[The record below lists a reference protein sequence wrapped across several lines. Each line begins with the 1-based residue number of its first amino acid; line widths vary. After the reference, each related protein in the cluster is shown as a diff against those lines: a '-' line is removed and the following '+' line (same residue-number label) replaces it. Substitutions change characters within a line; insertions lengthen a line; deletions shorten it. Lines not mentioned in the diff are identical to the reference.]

1 MMKVCQLIFLL
12 SITSWRAKAEE
23 AAIIIY
29 TLVLYHSL
37 THCIPNHILAIRV
50 YSRPSRLYSFLHC
63 NCLIHQST
71 MPGIVEFN
79 DTIGHTIPADT
90 PHVRAR
96 DMFFGTRTAQ
106 LTFMT
111 GRQCI
116 TPDMGR
122 QRRLRRGPALG
133 SQQDANR
140 LPTLLRS
147 QVN

>member
-1 MMKVCQLIFLL
+1 
-12 SITSWRAKAEE
+12 
-23 AAIIIY
+23 
-29 TLVLYHSL
+29 
-37 THCIPNHILAIRV
+37 
-50 YSRPSRLYSFLHC
+50 
-63 NCLIHQST
+63 

-96 DMFFGTRTAQ
+96 DMFFGTRTVQ

-116 TPDMGR
+116 TPDLGR
-122 QRRLRRGPALG
+122 QCRLRRGSALG
-133 SQQDANR
+133 RQQDADR
-140 LPTLLRS
+140 LPTLLCA